1 MIISVLCHWDNSS
14 APMTFC
20 TYTGPMKEGAG
31 AGVGAPGGTGGT
43 GVGVN
48 ATTDDELLRLQNQSS
63 SMLCHQI

>member
-31 AGVGAPGGTGGT
+31 AGVGAPGGTGG
-43 GVGVN
+43 GGVN